1 VRPAGRSL
9 AARVKC
15 VGEGESAGG
24 SNVLKRDEQVLVAGA
39 GGFIGGHLVRYL
51 ADQGFTRIRAV
62 DLKPVADWFQVYPL
76 AESVELDLRSQ
87 AAAHESVAGCSYVVN
102 LATDPG
108 GAGSSTAN
116 ALSMLSVV
124 IHASLLVAAR
134 DAGVSRY
141 FYSSSACVYPEALQ
155 ASAEIAGL
163 REEGSYPAMPRDG
176 CGWEKL
182 YSERLCRYFREDF
195 GLATRMA
202 RYHDVYGSHGPWDGG
217 QAKAPVALCR
227 KVAEAALA
235 GKDEIEIWGDGSQ
248 TGTFMHVDDCVRG
261 TLMVMEGDLAEA
273 VNLGSAEVVSADQM
287 VDAIEDIASVRLKR
301 RYNISEPG
309 SVRGRSSD
317 NALLRSAFGWEP
329 SIRLRDGLAGTYRW
343 VYDQVSARS
352 LTGRRG

>member
-15 VGEGESAGG
+15 VGERESAGG

-51 ADQGFTRIRAV
+51 ADQGFTRIRAA
-62 DLKPVADWFQVYPL
+62 DIRPVADWFQVYPL

-108 GAGSSTAN
+108 LSTATN

-124 IHASLLVAAR
+124 MNASLLVAAR
-134 DAGVSRY
+134 DAGVGRY
-141 FYSSSACVYPEALQ
+141 FYSSSACVYPQ
-155 ASAEIAGL
+155 PVPPSAEIAGL
-163 REEGSYPAMPRDG
+163 SEVDSYPAMPDDG

-182 YSERLCRYFREDF
+182 FSERMCQHFRKDF

-217 QAKAPVALCR
+217 QAKAPAALCR

-235 GKDEIEIWGDGSQ
+235 GKDEIEIWGDG
-248 TGTFMHVDDCVRG
+248 TETATFMHVDDCVRG
-261 TLMVMEGDLAEA
+261 TLMIMEGDLAEA
-273 VNLGSAEVVSADQM
+273 VDLGSAEVVSADQL
-287 VDAIEDIASVRLKR
+287 VDAIEDIAGVRLKR
-301 RYNISEPG
+301 RYNVSEHG
-309 SVRGRSSD
+309 SVRGPRSD
-317 NALLRSAFGWEP
+317 NGPLRSAFGWEP